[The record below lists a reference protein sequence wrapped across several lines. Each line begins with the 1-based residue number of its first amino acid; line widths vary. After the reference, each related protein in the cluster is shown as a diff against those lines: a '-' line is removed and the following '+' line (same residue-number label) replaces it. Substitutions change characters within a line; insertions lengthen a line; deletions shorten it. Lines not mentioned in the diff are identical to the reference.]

1 MADQDGPAW
10 ELLPD
15 LKTVRM
21 TLPTTPPTGLEL
33 DAESL
38 DALLDSLGELRAR
51 MQPPVSPTFSLGQ
64 VYDAVP
70 HPVWMMETEVVRG
83 YTILHLKDPRFG
95 WLHYLLPADDALNAA
110 GAVPPPERAIQS
122 TS

>member
-38 DALLDSLGELRAR
+38 DALLAERRTGDYCCRGCRAKRRGSRRRVQGRWAEWSATSFEL
-51 MQPPVSPTFSLGQ
+51 S
-64 VYDAVP
+64 
-70 HPVWMMETEVVRG
+70 
-83 YTILHLKDPRFG
+83 
-95 WLHYLLPADDALNAA
+95 
-110 GAVPPPERAIQS
+110 
-122 TS
+122 